1 MKQTAAL
8 IIVKNVVK
16 LSGIIDN
23 YLFDDETFSRFI
35 NNQV

>member
-1 MKQTAAL
+1 MKQAAVL

-23 YLFDDETFSRFI
+23 YLFDDDFEAQKI
-35 NNQV
+35 Y